1 MSGKVNEKEFQ
12 YYIFDALCHD
22 CPIVISLSTFSNGDP
37 DLYIS
42 FGDHSLPTKT
52 TYDIYSSTYKSELI
66 RISLDSDEVKNAGI
80 KTLKGSLIIGVY
92 GVKKSDFQI
101 SVT

>member
-1 MSGKVNEKEFQ
+1 M
-12 YYIFDALCHD
+12 CHD
-22 CPIVISLSTFSNGDP
+22 CPIVVSVSTFSTGDP
-37 DLYIS
+37 DLYIN

-52 TYDIYSSTYKSELI
+52 TYDVYSSTYKSELI
-66 RISLDSDEVKNAGI
+66 RITLDSDDVKKAGV

-92 GVKKSDFQI
+92 GVKKTDFSI